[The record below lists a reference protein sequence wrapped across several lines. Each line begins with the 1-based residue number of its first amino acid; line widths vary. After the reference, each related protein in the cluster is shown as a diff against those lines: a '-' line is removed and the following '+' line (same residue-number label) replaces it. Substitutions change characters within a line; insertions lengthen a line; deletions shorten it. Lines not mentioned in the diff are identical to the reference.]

1 MMPRLRRYIH
11 ILRDVA
17 DGVVIA
23 LTVLPI
29 AGSLLVF
36 SATGNAMQSFID
48 GIITFFC
55 LSIVFSI
62 AYILEGV
69 AQQQAMK

>member
-1 MMPRLRRYIH
+1 MVG
-11 ILRDVA
+11 VA
-17 DGVVIA
+17 ITMA
-23 LTVLPI
+23 VLPI

-55 LSIVFSI
+55 LGFVFLV